1 VPIAMNV
8 AAKPVVLQGHRVRL
22 EPLDHV
28 HAEGILAAA
37 GDSEIW
43 RYMAVSLTNPGAV
56 AAWIDEAHEASAK
69 GTDAVFAIIDQATNR
84 VIGSTRYLDIRPAHR
99 GLEIG
104 WTWLAKDQWRT
115 GVNTECKFLLLRHA
129 FETLDAIRVQLKT
142 HRLNFRSRR
151 AIERIGAQFEG
162 ILRNAVI
169 LADGTYRDSAYYSIT
184 DAEWPAV
191 RRHLLMLMGGDGSP
205 DE

>member
-1 VPIAMNV
+1 MN
-8 AAKPVVLQGHRVRL
+8 AASGPVVLQGNRVRL

-28 HAEGILAAA
+28 HADGVLAAA
-37 GDSEIW
+37 ADSEIW
-43 RYMAVSLTNPGAV
+43 RYMAVNLDSPQAV
-56 AAWIDEAHEASAK
+56 AGWIDGSLALVAQ
-69 GTDAVFAIIDQATNR
+69 GTDAVFTIVEQATNR

-115 GVNTECKFLLLRHA
+115 GVNTECKFLLLQHA

-169 LADGTYRDSAYYSIT
+169 LADGTFRDSAYYSIT

-191 RRHLLMLMGGDGSP
+191 RRHLQMMMGADGSP
-205 DE
+205 DD